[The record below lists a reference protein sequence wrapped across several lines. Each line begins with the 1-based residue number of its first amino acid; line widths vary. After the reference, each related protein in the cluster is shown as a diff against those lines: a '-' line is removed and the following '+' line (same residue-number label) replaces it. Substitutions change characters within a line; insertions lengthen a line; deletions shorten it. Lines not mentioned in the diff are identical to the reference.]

1 MIELLTRRDST
12 PTMGIQSGLAMTT
25 QVVGHYRILEK
36 IGAGGMGEVFR
47 ARDERLGRDVAL
59 KFVNPACASDPDR
72 LRRFD
77 KEARAAAALNHPN
90 IVAIYD
96 SGLHEESPYIVS
108 ELLEGMTLRARL
120 SAGPLPVRQAAEFG
134 WQIAQ
139 ALVAAHEK
147 LIIHRDLKPENIFI
161 TRDNRI
167 KILDFGIAKLLPEAE
182 AKDHSLGTME
192 TQTRMGSV
200 LGTVAYMAPEQLRSK
215 PVDGRSDIF
224 SVGAI
229 LYEMLTGLRA
239 FRGETDV
246 DTITAVLKEDPPEM
260 KAERAKIPPAFEQI
274 VSHCLEKDPERRFQS
289 ARDLSFALA
298 TLTGAA
304 TTQEIVAPGS
314 GYPLSRIALGVLG
327 ACALTAAV
335 WFGVTK
341 LRKPLENPSYQ
352 RITFQRGTVFGARFT
367 PDGHIVYE
375 AAWNDRQ
382 PKLFTTLN
390 NPGQTHALDL
400 ADAHLLSVSN
410 TNELALQVNGRHGAF
425 LDYIGGT
432 LAQAPIA
439 GGSPRELLADVP
451 WADWNANNQLAVI
464 HQVQGHSQL
473 EYPVGHVLYHS
484 SGWISHLRFSPS
496 GDKLAFMDHPAVW
509 DDRGFVSVSDLDGH
523 VSRLTPEYASE
534 YGLAWSPSGE
544 IWYTATAAGTERK
557 LMAVSLSGTVRQVMT
572 DATTLDLQDIAP
584 DGSTLIS
591 SEQPRVIMEFLGPG
605 SQEPRDL
612 SWYDN
617 SIIKEISRDGQWILF
632 EEFSEPFGADYA
644 VAARKVDGSPPIH
657 LGAGSAG
664 GLSPDGKWALDV
676 SVGKNPRVTLL
687 PIGPGQSRSIPTG
700 GLEHVQNGS
709 ARFLPDGLHIVLNG
723 NEPGRG
729 VRGYKLDLT
738 SGNPLPITPEGTEA
752 EIPSPDGHWMLA
764 QAADAPPVLCSLD
777 NGEIRPI
784 PGIDR
789 QDNVA
794 EWTSDSSGI
803 YVYRQYQ
810 RPVRIE
816 RLDLKTGARSMVR
829 EVYPSEKFGVISVD
843 PVAMTRDASE
853 IAFSYYQ
860 NLSSLY
866 IVKGLR

>member
-1 MIELLTRRDST
+1 
-12 PTMGIQSGLAMTT
+12 MTT

-96 SGLHEESPYIVS
+96 TGIHEDAPYIVS
-108 ELLEGMTLRARL
+108 ELLEGQTLRTRL
-120 SAGPLPVRQAAEFG
+120 SAGPIPVRQAAEFG

-161 TRDNRI
+161 TRDSRV
-167 KILDFGIAKLLPEAE
+167 KILDFGIAKLLPEGE
-182 AKDHSLGTME
+182 SKDHSIGTME
-192 TQTRMGSV
+192 TQTKMGSV
-200 LGTVAYMAPEQLRSK
+200 LGTVAYMSPEQLRTK

-229 LYEMLTGLRA
+229 LYEMLTGKRA
-239 FRGETDV
+239 FSGETDV

-260 KAERAKIPPAFEQI
+260 MPDRGKIPPAFEQI

-304 TTQEIVAPGS
+304 TTQEIVDPGS
-314 GYPLSRIALGVLG
+314 GSGTRLSRVVVGVVG
-327 ACALTAAV
+327 ACALGAAV
-335 WFGVTK
+335 WFFAPRY
-341 LRKPLENPSYQ
+341 LRPLAQHPKYE
-352 RITFQRGTVFGARFT
+352 RITFQRGTVYGARFT

-375 AAWNDRQ
+375 AAWNNRD

-425 LDYIGGT
+425 LDYVGGT

-439 GGSPRELLADVP
+439 GGSPRELLTEVP
-451 WADWNANNQLAVI
+451 WADWNPLGQLAVI

-484 SGWISHLRFSPS
+484 TGWISHLRFSPS

-509 DDRGFVSVSDLDGH
+509 DDRGFVSVSDLNGH

-544 IWYTATAAGTERK
+544 VWYTATPAGSERQ
-557 LMAVSLSGTVRQVMT
+557 LMAVSLSGKVREVIT
-572 DATTLDLQDIAP
+572 NPVTLDLQDIAA
-584 DGSTLIS
+584 DGSVLIS
-591 SEQPRVIMEFLGPG
+591 AEQPRVIMEFLGPG
-605 SQEPRDL
+605 DQEPRDL

-617 SIIKEISRDGQWILF
+617 SIIKEISNDGQWILF
-632 EEFSEPFGADYA
+632 EEFSQPFGADYA

-687 PIGPGQSRSIPTG
+687 PIGPGQPQTIPTD

-709 ARFLPDGLHIVLNG
+709 ARYLPDGTHIVLNG
-723 NEPGRG
+723 NEPGYG
-729 VRGYKLDLT
+729 VRAYKLDLV
-738 SGNPLPITPEGTEA
+738 GAKPLPITPEGLEA
-752 EIPSPDGHWMLA
+752 QIPSPDGRWILA
-764 QAADAPPVLCSLD
+764 QAPDSPLVLCSLET
-777 NGEIRPI
+777 GEIRAI
-784 PGIDR
+784 PGINR
-789 QDNVA
+789 EDNVA
-794 EWTSDSSGI
+794 EWTPDSSAI
-803 YVYRQYQ
+803 YVYRQYH

-816 RLDLKTGARSMVR
+816 RLDLRTGARSLVR
-829 EVYPSEKFGVISVD
+829 EVFPSERFGVISVD

>member
-1 MIELLTRRDST
+1 MS
-12 PTMGIQSGLAMTT
+12 IQSGLAMTS

-96 SGLHEESPYIVS
+96 SGVQDDAPYIVS
-108 ELLEGMTLRARL
+108 ELLQGQTLRERL
-120 SAGPLPVRQAAEFG
+120 CAGPLNVRQAAEYGF
-134 WQIAQ
+134 QISE

-147 LIIHRDLKPENIFI
+147 NIIHRDLKPENIFI
-161 TRDNRI
+161 TRENRI
-167 KILDFGIAKLLPEAE
+167 KILDFGIAKLLPDRENKE
-182 AKDHSLGTME
+182 HSLGTME

-200 LGTVAYMAPEQLRSK
+200 LGTVAYMAPEQLRCK
-215 PVDGRSDIF
+215 EVDGRSDIF

-229 LYEMLTGLRA
+229 LYEMLTGKRA
-239 FRGETDV
+239 FHGETDV

-260 KAERAKIPPAFEQI
+260 MAERGQIPPAFEQI

-289 ARDLSFALA
+289 ARDLSFSLSTLA
-298 TLTGAA
+298 GASG
-304 TTQEIVAPGS
+304 THDFVMPGPS
-314 GYPLSRIALGVLG
+314 LRLRRIALAVLG
-327 ACALTAAV
+327 AGALAAAV
-335 WFGVTK
+335 WFLAALV
-341 LRKPLENPSYQ
+341 LKPAAGARYQ

-367 PDGHIVYE
+367 SDGRIVYE
-375 AAWNDRQ
+375 AAWNNRD

-400 ADAHLLSVSN
+400 ADAHLLAVSPN
-410 TNELALQVNGRHGAF
+410 NELALQVNGRHGAF
-425 LDYIGGT
+425 LDYVGGT

-439 GGSPRELLADVP
+439 GGSPRELLSDVH
-451 WADWNANNQLAVI
+451 WADWNSTGQLAVI
-464 HQVQGHSQL
+464 HEVKGHSQL
-473 EYPVGHVLYHS
+473 EFPIGQVLYRS
-484 SGWISHLRFSPS
+484 SGWISHLRFSPN
-496 GDKLAFMDHPAVW
+496 GEKLAFMDHPAVW
-509 DDRGFVSVSDLDGH
+509 DDRGVVTVSDLDGQTTP
-523 VSRLTPEYASE
+523 LTPEYSSE

-544 IWYTATAAGTERK
+544 IWYTAAPAGTERK
-557 LMAVSLSGTVRQVMT
+557 LMAVSLSGRVREVLT
-572 DATTLDLQDIAP
+572 GATTLDLQDIAP
-584 DGSTLIS
+584 DGRALMS
-591 SEQPRVIMEFLGPG
+591 SEQPRVILEFLGPKD
-605 SQEPRDL
+605 SEPRDL

-632 EEFSEPFGADYA
+632 EEFSEPFGSDYA

-676 SVGKNPRVTLL
+676 AVGKNPRVSHL
-687 PIGPGQSRSIPTG
+687 PIGPGQPRIVPTV

-709 ARFLPDGLHIVLNG
+709 ARFLPDGTHIVLNG
-723 NEPGRG
+723 NEPGHG
-729 VRGYKLDLT
+729 VRGYRLDLA
-738 SGNPLPITPEGTEA
+738 GGKPIPIMPEGMEA
-752 EIPSPDGHWMLA
+752 QVPSPDSRWIVA
-764 QAADAPPVLCSLD
+764 QTPDSPVVLCSLET
-777 NGEIRPI
+777 GETRPI
-784 PGIDR
+784 PGVHR
-789 QDNVA
+789 EDNVA
-794 EWTSDSSGI
+794 EWTSDSSGL

-816 RLDLKTGARSMVR
+816 KIDLRTGTRVLVR
-829 EVYPSEKFGVISVD
+829 EVYPSERFGVISVD
-843 PVAMTRDASE
+843 PIAMTRDASE

-860 NLSSLY
+860 NLTSLY
-866 IVKGLR
+866 IVEGLR

>member
-1 MIELLTRRDST
+1 MS
-12 PTMGIQSGLAMTT
+12 IQRGLAMTT

-96 SGLHEESPYIVS
+96 SGIHEDSPYIVS
-108 ELLEGMTLRARL
+108 ELLEGQTLRTRL
-120 SAGPLPVRQAAEFG
+120 SAGPIPVRQAAEFG

-167 KILDFGIAKLLPEAE
+167 KILDFGIAKLLPEGE
-182 AKDHSLGTME
+182 FKDHSIGTME
-192 TQTRMGSV
+192 TQTKMGAV
-200 LGTVAYMAPEQLRSK
+200 LGTVAYMSPEQLRSK

-229 LYEMLTGLRA
+229 LYEMLTGQRA

-260 KAERAKIPPAFEQI
+260 TPERGNIPPAFEQI

-304 TTQEIVAPGS
+304 TTQEVIDVSDGPR
-314 GYPLSRIALGVLG
+314 LSRIALGVLG
-327 ACALTAAV
+327 VGAFGAAIL
-335 WFGVTK
+335 FFAPRF
-341 LRKPLENPSYQ
+341 LRPFAQHPQYE

-375 AAWNDRQ
+375 AAWNNRD

-400 ADAHLLSVSN
+400 ADAHLLSVSG

-425 LDYIGGT
+425 LDYVGGT

-439 GGSPRELLADVP
+439 GGSPREILADVP
-451 WADWNANNQLAVI
+451 WADWSPNGQLAVI
-464 HQVQGHSQL
+464 HQVGGHSQL
-473 EYPVGHVLYHS
+473 EYPVGNVLHRS
-484 SGWISHLRFSPS
+484 TGWISHLRFSPS
-496 GDKLAFMDHPAVW
+496 GDQLAFMDHPAVW
-509 DDRGFVSVSDLDGH
+509 DDRGFIAVSDLQGH
-523 VSRLTPEYASE
+523 VRRLTPEYSSE
-534 YGLAWSPSGE
+534 FGLAWSPSGE
-544 IWYTATAAGTERK
+544 IWYTAIPSGTERQ
-557 LMAVSLSGTVRQVMT
+557 LMAVSLSGRVHEVLA

-584 DGSTLIS
+584 DGRVLIS
-591 SEQPRVIMEFLGPG
+591 SEQPRLIMEFLGPG
-605 SQEPRDL
+605 DREPRDL

-617 SIIKEISRDGQWILF
+617 SVIKEISRDGQWILF
-632 EEFSEPFGADYA
+632 EEFSQPFGADYA
-644 VAARKVDGSPPIH
+644 VAARKIDGSPPIH
-657 LGAGSAG
+657 LGPGSAG
-664 GLSPDGKWALDV
+664 GLSPDGKWALDI
-676 SVGKNPRVTLL
+676 SVGKTPSVKLV
-687 PIGPGQSRSIPTG
+687 PIGPGQPQVIPTD

-709 ARFLPDGLHIVLNG
+709 ARYLPDGAHIILNG
-723 NEPGRG
+723 NEPGHG
-729 VRGYKLDLT
+729 VRGYKLDFAG
-738 SGNPLPITPEGTEA
+738 SKPVPITPEGLEA
-752 EIPSPDGHWMLA
+752 QIPSPDGRWILA
-764 QAADAPPVLCSLD
+764 QAPESPLVLCSLET
-777 NGEIRPI
+777 GEIKAI
-784 PGIDR
+784 PGLERDE
-789 QDNVA
+789 NVA
-794 EWTSDSSGI
+794 EWTADSSAL
-803 YVYRQYQ
+803 YVYREYQ

-816 RLDLKTGARSMVR
+816 RLNVRTGARSLVR
-829 EVYPSEKFGVISVD
+829 EVYPSERFGVISVD

-853 IAFSYYQ
+853 IAFTYYQ